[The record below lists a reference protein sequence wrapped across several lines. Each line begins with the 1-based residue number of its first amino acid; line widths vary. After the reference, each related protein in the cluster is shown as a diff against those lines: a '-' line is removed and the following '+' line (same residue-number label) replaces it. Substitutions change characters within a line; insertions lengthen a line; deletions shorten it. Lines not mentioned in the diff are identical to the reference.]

1 MQHSCLEIRLPQVGW
16 RFFPSSTR
24 VTMTYTRKNTALC
37 SFLTEQTYNKSVF
50 SWYFLN
56 TPPILTYENI
66 KKTQNIVHN
75 LLIPRRN
82 PPISTY
88 SLFPK
93 KLYNAQLFFFAEIAK
108 RKRPHQ
114 NICFDAVSLQNFHF
128 LLSRSRLPPLK
139 EGMDYLFCPFS
150 TRSVGRWKRKY
161 SS

>member
-1 MQHSCLEIRLPQVGW
+1 MHTNLRLYN
-16 RFFPSSTR
+16 PS
-24 VTMTYTRKNTALC
+24 L
-37 SFLTEQTYNKSVF
+37 QNKSITNL
-50 SWYFLN
+50 YFIDIFPIP
-56 TPPILTYENI
+56 PPILTYKNNE
-66 KKTQNIVHN
+66 KTQNVVHI
-75 LLIPRRN
+75 LLITRRN